1 MRCWCRARA
10 RARERPERPEP
21 MMATLMGNAMLI
33 FEVLRL
39 LHNDFV
45 KPKAR
50 KMSKFKLNQCV
61 YY

>member
-1 MRCWCRARA
+1 MRCWCRA

-21 MMATLMGNAMLI
+21 LMATLMGDAMLI
-33 FEVLRL
+33 FEIL

-50 KMSKFKLNQCV
+50 KMSKFKLNQCL